1 MVRKYEI
8 LMVNGKERLI
18 KPVSDN
24 NNIMLYYVSNEE
36 LFDILHTTHS
46 SIGHGGRNRMVA
58 EIKNKP
64 LKSKRAE
71 EIAYNLLDIYT
82 TFGAPAILQS
92 DNGREFVNSTIT
104 ELHNMWE
111 DVKIVHGKPRHS
123 QSQGSVERANRDV
136 EDMLATW
143 MAEKNST
150 DWPSGLKFI
159 QFQKNRALHSGIGRS
174 PYEAMFG
181 CTARTGLLS
190 IGLPNDE
197 INSLKTEEDIEELF
211 NQMQETGLHDSTQ
224 NIEEIVS
231 PIAEKQEN
239 MIDTDANLRKCEM
252 CFIFLEADNESTN
265 CMNCQRHEQIQ
276 NERHKSSECLKKQAK
291 KMMTISNKKF
301 SPLEVG
307 TTVKVS
313 IPDVDRARGSPRN
326 LLAVITQ
333 VEDDLYKLGTENGII
348 KHMYTRS
355 QIDPC
360 KESFVDLESVNTE
373 KEITLR
379 EAASF
384 NNVTGSQGYRRCNCK
399 LKCRT
404 NKCICRSAGILC
416 NSKCHNSMPCENK

>member
-18 KPVSDN
+18 KLVSES

-58 EIKNKP
+58 EIKIKP

-111 DVKIVHGKPRHS
+111 DVKIVHG
-123 QSQGSVERANRDV
+123 
-136 EDMLATW
+136 
-143 MAEKNST
+143 
-150 DWPSGLKFI
+150 
-159 QFQKNRALHSGIGRS
+159 IGRS
-174 PYEAMFG
+174 PYEAMLG
-181 CTARTGLLS
+181 CTAKTGLLS
-190 IGLPNDE
+190 IGLPNDK
-197 INSLKTEEDIEELF
+197 IISLKTEEDIEELF
-211 NQMQETGLHDSTQ
+211 NQMQETRLHDSAQ
-224 NIEEIVS
+224 NIEEVVS
-231 PIAEKQEN
+231 PISEHQEN
-239 MIDTDANLRKCEM
+239 MIDTDTNLRKCET
-252 CFIFLEADNESTN
+252 CFISLEADNESTN
-265 CMNCQRHEQIQ
+265 SMNCQRHEQIQ
-276 NERHKSSECLKKQAK
+276 NERLKSSECLKKQAK
-291 KMMTISNKKF
+291 KMVTISNKKF
-301 SPLEVG
+301 SLLEVG
-307 TTVKVS
+307 TAVKVS
-313 IPDVDRARGSPRN
+313 IPGVDRARGSPRN

-360 KESFVDLESVNTE
+360 KESFVDLKSVKTE

-379 EAASF
+379 EAAGF
-384 NNVTGSQGYRRCNCK
+384 NSVTGSQGYRRCNCK